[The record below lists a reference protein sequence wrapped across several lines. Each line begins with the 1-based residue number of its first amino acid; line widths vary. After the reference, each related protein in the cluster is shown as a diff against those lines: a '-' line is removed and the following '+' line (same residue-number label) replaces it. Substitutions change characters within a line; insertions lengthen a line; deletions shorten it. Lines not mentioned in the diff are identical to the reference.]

1 MITRKRIFFIAVLF
15 SLLSLSHQ
23 TNPDITLSQKQ
34 AYVSNIDFS
43 ITFND
48 ENQNDK
54 SIYVFLNCPSQIRF
68 DPVVIKDKE
77 ARVTKKLS
85 ENEVISL
92 LGDSNQIECI
102 FEFVYA
108 DSSET
113 FSYKDKNVTLVKEV
127 KKKDDV
133 TFSYLDE
140 RKKIAYK
147 KIKINANTEFSYQ
160 IVSDSLAGNITP
172 LTDDNII
179 TLDETKTF
187 IYIIVFNKEKEIV
200 YITDELEIINEKEI
214 TFDYLRSY
222 YIIENFNQ
230 KISSYLSSSKSVI
243 IQSISEVFY
252 QKDESKLPLS
262 QVLPAFSEKSSEFS
276 TEVTINNN
284 QIGDHTLHI
293 VLLDYDVTVDTQQ
306 IHIVDS
312 IDKLIHTEAITVA
325 DCTYYNSSYSFKD
338 IVNTNITLD
347 LSLDYVQ
354 GNTVHHFKNV
364 NNVFTLSASNLNDVG
379 AGKTEIKVYD
389 HKEVDIPLY
398 TKSFTATNIVLDASS
413 KETIVSPTIRF
424 SGLSCDATSI
434 PLSVKLGESTIE
446 LSCSNFESSTMTCST
461 EPPLSAGEYLIQVN
475 KEINLD
481 HVTIYTEGDSSQI
494 TIALPTDIKQG
505 ENTITISSS
514 DDVEK
519 IKQIK
524 VKRNNAQILDE
535 YNKPG
540 STVEAALK
548 YFTYD
553 DEKKNIFLVLNL
565 EQDMKY
571 IITQIILDTNEIINF
586 KDDEYVIAHYFTISS
601 KYFFYSSSSK
611 FVTLKFNSLSQAI
624 NNQNLIKYKIDESGT
639 PTDSSCT
646 LNETNLILSCQFTTT
661 ETSQKAYFGI
671 NSNLLSSQTIY
682 FLTADVNGVDGC
694 YSYVE
699 TSIDTPIT
707 VKITSQEDLNNKI
720 KLYIDETETNVN
732 QAATD
737 VPFEYVFNVNIQ
749 RLAVGSH
756 TLYIRVNDGV
766 SIEVPNSMFNIQ
778 KVLEITLVSP
788 DTIYFTTDPQ
798 ILTIGFT
805 GVITNEEISRII
817 LKNSII
823 SSNPIELTPTSFTGN
838 YNLITVPVTLLSSQ
852 YIKGTYSIL
861 YKSQCGQEVDTGKTI
876 KLNYNEIV
884 KVTPSSLYIP
894 DLKTGDISFTVSYK
908 YPPAVSIT
916 GIKLGTESYSNINL
930 LYLM

>member
-127 KKKDDV
+127 KKDDV

-338 IVNTNITLD
+338 IVNTDITLD

-413 KETIVSPTIRF
+413 KQTIVSPTIRF

-524 VKRNNAQILDE
+524 VK
-535 YNKPG
+535 
-540 STVEAALK
+540 
-548 YFTYD
+548 
-553 DEKKNIFLVLNL
+553 KNIFLVLNL

-611 FVTLKFNSLSQAI
+611 FVTLKFNSLSQAS

-894 DLKTGDISFTVSYK
+894 DLQTGDISFTVSYK

>member
-127 KKKDDV
+127 KKDDV

-312 IDKLIHTEAITVA
+312 IDKLIHTEAVTVA
-325 DCTYYNSSYSFKD
+325 DCPYYNSSYSFKD
-338 IVNTNITLD
+338 IVNTDITLD

-364 NNVFTLSASNLNDVG
+364 NNVFTLSVSNLNDVG

-413 KETIVSPTIRF
+413 KQTIVSPTIRF

>member
-127 KKKDDV
+127 KKDDV

-338 IVNTNITLD
+338 IVNTDITLD

-413 KETIVSPTIRF
+413 KQTIVSPTIRF

-524 VKRNNAQILDE
+524 VKKNNAQILDE

>member
-127 KKKDDV
+127 KKDDV

-338 IVNTNITLD
+338 IVNTDITLD

-413 KETIVSPTIRF
+413 KQTIVSPTIRF

-524 VKRNNAQILDE
+524 VKKNNAQILDE

-661 ETSQKAYFGI
+661 ETSKKAYFGI

-749 RLAVGSH
+749 RLPVGSH

-823 SSNPIELTPTSFTGN
+823 SSNPIELTPTSFTEN

>member
-1 MITRKRIFFIAVLF
+1 M
-15 SLLSLSHQ
+15 
-23 TNPDITLSQKQ
+23 
-34 AYVSNIDFS
+34 
-43 ITFND
+43 
-48 ENQNDK
+48 
-54 SIYVFLNCPSQIRF
+54 FLNCPSQIRF

-127 KKKDDV
+127 KKDDV

-230 KISSYLSSSKSVI
+230 KISSYLSFSKSVI

-325 DCTYYNSSYSFKD
+325 DCPYYNSSYSFKD
-338 IVNTNITLD
+338 IVNTDITLD

-364 NNVFTLSASNLNDVG
+364 NNVFTLSASYLNDVG

-413 KETIVSPTIRF
+413 KQTIVSPTIRF

-434 PLSVKLGESTIE
+434 PLSVKSGESTIE

-682 FLTADVNGVDGC
+682 FLTADVTGVDGC

-876 KLNYNEIV
+876 KLNYDEIV

-894 DLKTGDISFTVSYK
+894 DLQTGDISFTVSYK

>member
-1 MITRKRIFFIAVLF
+1 MITRKRICFIAVLF

-34 AYVSNIDFS
+34 AYVRNIDFS

-127 KKKDDV
+127 KKDDV

-147 KIKINANTEFSYQ
+147 KIKINANIEFSYQ

-276 TEVTINNN
+276 TEVTINNY

-338 IVNTNITLD
+338 IVNTDITLD

-413 KETIVSPTIRF
+413 NQTIVSPTIRF

-524 VKRNNAQILDE
+524 VKKNNAQILDE

>member
-1 MITRKRIFFIAVLF
+1 M
-15 SLLSLSHQ
+15 
-23 TNPDITLSQKQ
+23 
-34 AYVSNIDFS
+34 
-43 ITFND
+43 
-48 ENQNDK
+48 
-54 SIYVFLNCPSQIRF
+54 
-68 DPVVIKDKE
+68 
-77 ARVTKKLS
+77 
-85 ENEVISL
+85 
-92 LGDSNQIECI
+92 
-102 FEFVYA
+102 
-108 DSSET
+108 
-113 FSYKDKNVTLVKEV
+113 VKEV
-127 KKKDDV
+127 KKDDV

-338 IVNTNITLD
+338 IVNTDITLD

-413 KETIVSPTIRF
+413 KQTIVSPTIRF

-475 KEINLD
+475 KEINVD

-524 VKRNNAQILDE
+524 VKKNNAQILDE

-611 FVTLKFNSLSQAI
+611 FVTLKFNSLSQAS

>member
-34 AYVSNIDFS
+34 AYVRNIDFS

-127 KKKDDV
+127 KKDDV

-338 IVNTNITLD
+338 IVNTDITLD

-413 KETIVSPTIRF
+413 KQTIVSPTIRF

-475 KEINLD
+475 KEINVD

>member
-338 IVNTNITLD
+338 IVNTDITLD

-354 GNTVHHFKNV
+354 GNTVHHFQNV
-364 NNVFTLSASNLNDVG
+364 NNVFTLSVSNLNDVG

-413 KETIVSPTIRF
+413 KQTIVSPTIRF

-565 EQDMKY
+565 DQDMKY

-798 ILTIGFT
+798 ILTIGFA

-894 DLKTGDISFTVSYK
+894 DLKTGDT
-908 YPPAVSIT
+908 AC
-916 GIKLGTESYSNINL
+916 LALNNI
-930 LYLM
+930 Y